1 MQELRGAGEQPARAL
16 KKQTTNDRSRP
27 TVSGALTLVTLY
39 FSVDI

>member
-1 MQELRGAGEQPARAL
+1 MQELRGAGGQPARAL

-27 TVSGALTLVTLY
+27 TVSGALTLY